1 MSGNRDRLD
10 ADSDRLSELGST
22 RWRIVLVVASLL
34 VLIVGMSALN
44 AYQIKSAST
53 DRIIL
58 VTNNLIGPVERQ
70 VFEVLNRVDIALK
83 AGAIEINQELNV
95 DETGV
100 KARIDAFLKRQRL
113 IMPEAMTFLATDE
126 SGNVIYGDPAQIR
139 ASVSDCKSRILS
151 LPEGDSGCR
160 IPGVRSSCCKDH

>member
-1 MSGNRDRLD
+1 MKWGIHFDVARKEEKIAELEYKMGEPTFWDD
-10 ADSDRLSELGST
+10 AEQ
-22 RWRIVLVVASLL
+22 A
-34 VLIVGMSALN
+34 
-44 AYQIKSAST
+44 QK
-53 DRIIL
+53 
-58 VTNNLIGPVERQ
+58 
-70 VFEVLNRVDIALK
+70 
-83 AGAIEINQELNV
+83 INQELNV